1 MNAPRSAALAALAL
15 LAGACGRELGGPSSG
30 RSVATLPDGAWV
42 VAGRFEGELR
52 LIHDLPG
59 GRWSWGADASLA
71 HHEREFRLD
80 EARVEGMGT
89 AFGAYV
95 EFRPRADWRFR
106 LEADNIGS
114 ASLTDTRRKFAG
126 SRASGIIDSI
136 ERRRLRTSP
145 ILSLSA
151 RKSFGGAGD

>member
-1 MNAPRSAALAALAL
+1 MLERPGNGHRAILVGLDLGEADHAESVAELKQLTSSAGVAAALSVQVASLLPSLAPPLPRAL
-15 LAGACGRELGGPSSG
+15 LLTAVYG
-30 RSVATLPDGAWV
+30 
-42 VAGRFEGELR
+42 
-52 LIHDLPG
+52 
-59 GRWSWGADASLA
+59 SLFA
-71 HHEREFRLD
+71 LN
-80 EARVEGMGT
+80 

-95 EFRPRADWRFR
+95 EFRPRTDWRFR
-106 LEADNIGS
+106 VEADNIGS

-145 ILSLSA
+145 IFSFSA